1 MNWLDIAII
10 VVVASFVLAAY
21 SAGMIREGV
30 TLIAIIAGTVIAGIL
45 YDNLA
50 ADVLVFIDNRDV
62 GLAVSFLILFASVY
76 LFGMITAYTLKKVS
90 SLLTL
95 GWADHVGGAFFGF
108 VKGLVLVEVLLLVF
122 VAYPGLGL
130 ESAVHGSALAP
141 IFVDDVDVVLNL
153 LPGDFDQR
161 VDTYLAG

>member
-21 SAGMIREGV
+21 SAGLIREVV
-30 TLIAIIAGTVIAGIL
+30 TLIAIISGTVIAGIL

-50 ADVLVFIDNRDV
+50 TDVLVFINNRDV
-62 GLAVSFLILFASVY
+62 GLAAAFLTLFGAVY
-76 LFGMITAYTLKKVS
+76 LFGLITAYTLKKGA
-90 SLLTL
+90 SLLML
-95 GWADHVGGAFFGF
+95 GWADRVGGAFFGF
-108 VKGLVLVEVLLLVF
+108 VKGLILVEVLLLVF

-130 ESAVHGSALAP
+130 DSAVHGSTLGGF
-141 IFVDDVDVVLNL
+141 FVEDVDVVLNL
-153 LPGDFDQR
+153 LPGEFDHR

>member
-10 VVVASFVLAAY
+10 AVVASFVLAAY
-21 SAGMIREGV
+21 SAGLIREAV
-30 TLIAIIAGTVIAGIL
+30 TLVAIIAGIVIAGVL

-62 GLAVSFLILFASVY
+62 GLAASFLILFASVY
-76 LFGMITAYTLKKVS
+76 LFGLITAYTLKRGA
-90 SLLTL
+90 SLLML

-130 ESAVHGSALAP
+130 DTAVDGSTLAP
-141 IFVDDVDVVLNL
+141 FFVDDVDVVLNL

-161 VDTYLAG
+161 VNTYLAG